1 MIDKTLH
8 HSYQMNRQA
17 PVAIWKK
24 KCANH
29 ILNLYEHVH
38 LKKID
43 SNDRWLGQYGSMIL
57 ANMNDESLSRA
68 AY

>member
-1 MIDKTLH
+1 
-8 HSYQMNRQA
+8 MNRQA
-17 PVAIWKK
+17 LVAIWKK
-24 KCANH
+24 KCANQ
-29 ILNLYEHVH
+29 ILNLCEYVHV

-43 SNDRWLGQYGSMIL
+43 LNVRWLGQYGSMIL